1 MEDIGSESIRSSLG
15 IVGAYDSATAS
26 MLPYDAEE
34 INFGMEGI
42 SIRSIYQPI
51 MALQGL
57 GININMNSKLFKALR
72 TVIIT
77 NYSILMLQG
86 AYRAIIKAQ
95 EAREIAMAASE
106 TAAMAA
112 AQQWVNIG
120 LAAGAAV
127 LAGASLAIGYTIG
140 EKFGSGDWNLPSRNI
155 SNPQDRR
162 MMESD
167 LRATGVGRRG

>member
-1 MEDIGSESIRSSLG
+1 MASYSNRQIDLGVRGLSIRS
-15 IVGAYDSATAS
+15 V
-26 MLPYDAEE
+26 
-34 INFGMEGI
+34 
-42 SIRSIYQPI
+42 YQPL
-51 MALQGL
+51 MALQGI
-57 GININMNSKLFKALR
+57 GVPIDTNNRLFNALR

-86 AYRAIIKAQ
+86 AYRTFVAAKQ
-95 EAREIAMAASE
+95 AREIAIAASE

-127 LAGASLAIGYTIG
+127 LVGASLAIGYTVG